1 LSRCDPR
8 QGGRQDDGKAHPSF
22 PRSQVLSHAGND
34 QLVPAGCELQAA
46 GREDSD
52 EFKRVDKQ
60 LNWVLLRRPGQT
72 SVFDRD
78 LDGRMPGYMARLAS
92 GADWPDA
99 VSLRKALLQAIA

>member
-1 LSRCDPR
+1 MTAKRIPLSRDRRFSLTPEMISLFR
-8 QGGRQDDGKAHPSF
+8 R
-22 PRSQVLSHAGND
+22 
-34 QLVPAGCELQAA
+34 GCELQAA

-52 EFKRVDKQ
+52 EFKSVDKQ

-78 LDGRMPGYMARLAS
+78 LDSRMPGYMARLAS